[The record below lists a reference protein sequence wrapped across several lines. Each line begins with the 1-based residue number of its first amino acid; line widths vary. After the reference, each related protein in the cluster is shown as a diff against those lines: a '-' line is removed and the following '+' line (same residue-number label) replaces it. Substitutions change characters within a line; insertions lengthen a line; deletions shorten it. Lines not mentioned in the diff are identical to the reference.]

1 MYTYLQQALPRV
13 VTHRTQVVEE
23 KWKLRVWFSPTKENR
38 VHQTKISTNTDSFSP
53 AVFRS
58 RLEQK
63 ISATKCLVCCVFV
76 LFSMAESIVRMGSY
90 VRFCCYNI
98 LSLHTI
104 CGEGSP
110 WSVLKSLVAVEKF
123 PY

>member
-1 MYTYLQQALPRV
+1 MYTYLQQALPRIV
-13 VTHRTQVVEE
+13 IHCTQVVEE
-23 KWKLRVWFSPTKENR
+23 KWKLRVQHSSTKENR

-76 LFSMAESIVRMGSY
+76 LFSMAESIVRMASY

-104 CGEGSP
+104 YDEGSP